1 METRKLTAQNSLR
14 TGTAILV
21 LALWSMISPVESCRR
36 THILAKNPVDALT
49 MYERRFVEIKKRLP
63 DTGTVG
69 YVGDEIGDEGTRAYY
84 RTQYSLSPVVV
95 DRTTG
100 HELVIGNFREDV
112 HTRIVPA
119 ALGLTLL
126 QDFGGGV
133 MLFKNDAWLQE
144 ARRARP
150 ETNADASG
158 K

>member
-1 METRKLTAQNSLR
+1 MT
-14 TGTAILV
+14 V
-21 LALWSMISPVESCRR
+21 LALWSMMSTVESCRR
-36 THILAKNPVDALT
+36 THILTKNPVDALT

-69 YVGDEIGDEGTRAYY
+69 YVGDEIGDEGTRHYY
-84 RTQYSLSPVVV
+84 RTQYSLAPVVV
-95 DRTTG
+95 DRTAG

-112 HTRIVPA
+112 HTRIVA
-119 ALGLTLL
+119 AAPGLTLL

-144 ARRARP
+144 ARHARP

>member
-1 METRKLTAQNSLR
+1 METRKLTAHNSFR
-14 TGTAILV
+14 TGTAVLV

-36 THILAKNPVDALT
+36 IHILAKKPVDVLT

-69 YVGDEIGDEGTRAYY
+69 YVGDEIGDEGTRNYY

-95 DRTTG
+95 DCTTG

-112 HTRIVPA
+112 QTRVVPS

-126 QDFGGGV
+126 QDFGSGV